1 MFRTAGEDADLPI
14 SMEADRIHI
23 PLQTDVPSLRLEQ
36 PVVQGAASEGRVPL
50 STLARTSSACDRTGR
65 GNSEQKNGWGS
76 IGTGAKSKGNMG
88 VELGSCGAS
97 ALETFMMLRSGATQH
112 KRRAATRLEEEQ
124 PEKKKKGLCPD

>member
-36 PVVQGAASEGRVPL
+36 PVVQGLPTRGEFL
-50 STLARTSSACDRTGR
+50 SPHSLVRALPAIRTGR
-65 GNSEQKNGWGS
+65 GNSEQRNGWGS
-76 IGTGAKSKGNMG
+76 IGTGAKSKGNMR

-97 ALETFMMLRSGATQH
+97 ALETFMMLRSGAAQH